1 MALAL
6 TTLTSNAII
15 YCGQINIPP
24 HTTLTD
30 VTPEDK
36 TDTVYSELLP
46 LHLDSYILAQQNA
59 RETKRENEQE
69 GGKVEKTGE
78 TLVHIHSATD
88 IMPQK
93 QFHNLICM
101 GLF

>member
-15 YCGQINIPP
+15 YCGQIHIPP

-36 TDTVYSELLP
+36 TDTVYSQRLP
-46 LHLDSYILAQQNA
+46 LHLNSYILAQQNRNA
-59 RETKRENEQE
+59 KETQRENEQ
-69 GGKVEKTGE
+69 KVGEAEKTGE
-78 TLVHIHSATD
+78 TGPHS
-88 IMPQK
+88 
-93 QFHNLICM
+93 FCY
-101 GLF
+101 